1 MTFQEEIAALKAR
14 IAASHAERDGWR
26 TSGMQKKYL
35 EAYSRVET
43 LELQLEGLR
52 REGLQISARSEHAV
66 QRDLDDG
73 PRWLR
78 QSVAGG
84 EAALSVP
91 AAQGAHAPDALQR
104 ELMAEFAITFRADAY
119 HLGPHRYTMLDD
131 AVNYARLLRMQ
142 GREVDCLE

>member
-1 MTFQEEIAALKAR
+1 MTFQEEVAALKAR
-14 IAASHAERDGWR
+14 IAAGHAEREGWR
-26 TSGMQKKYL
+26 ASGMHEKYL
-35 EAYSRVET
+35 EAYSRLET

-52 REGLQISARSEHAV
+52 REGLQATARSEHPV

-73 PRWLR
+73 ARWLR
-78 QSVAGG
+78 PSVPGG

-119 HLGPHRYTMLDD
+119 HLGPHRYAMLDD

-142 GREVDCLE
+142 GREVD